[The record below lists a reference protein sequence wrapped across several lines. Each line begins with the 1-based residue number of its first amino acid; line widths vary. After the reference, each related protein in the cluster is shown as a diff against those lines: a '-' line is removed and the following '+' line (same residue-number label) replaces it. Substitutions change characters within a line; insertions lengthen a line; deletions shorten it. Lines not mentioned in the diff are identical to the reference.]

1 MARPAGAGL
10 ALLTAVARDRDAQG
24 RAENARPR
32 DGLGRPLPH
41 GSPGVERVEAR
52 DRSPDEALA
61 EAQDHLD
68 REMPFH
74 AHEVLEEQWKA
85 APEPERALWQGLA
98 QLAVGLTH
106 QRRGNPRGARTVT
119 TRGADAIERYVA
131 IAPHGID
138 VAGLVTWARAL
149 AQDPDGQVPVPRLRR

>member
-1 MARPAGAGL
+1 MSDD
-10 ALLTAVARDRDAQG
+10 RDRDARG

-41 GSPGVERVEAR
+41 GSAGVERVDVR
-52 DRSPDEALA
+52 DRTPDEALA
-61 EAQDHLD
+61 DAQDYLD

-74 AHEVLEEQWKA
+74 AHEVLEEQWKV
-85 APEPERALWQGLA
+85 APQPERALWQGLA

-106 QRRGNPRGARTVT
+106 QRRGNTSGATSVT
-119 TRGADAIERYVA
+119 TRGADAISRYVA

-138 VAGLVTWARAL
+138 VAGLLSWARAL
-149 AQDPDGQVPVPRLRR
+149 AAEPDGDVPVPALRS

>member
-1 MARPAGAGL
+1 MTGSGAD
-10 ALLTAVARDRDAQG
+10 RDRDAHG

-52 DRSPDEALA
+52 DRTPDEALA
-61 EAQDHLD
+61 EAQDYLD
-68 REMPFH
+68 HEMPFH
-74 AHEVLEEQWKA
+74 AHEVLEEQWKS
-85 APEPERALWQGLA
+85 APDPERALWQGLA

-106 QRRGNPRGARTVT
+106 QRRGNTRGAASVAS
-119 TRGADAIERYVA
+119 RGADAIERYVG

-138 VAGLVTWARAL
+138 VAGLVAWAQAMTG
-149 AQDPDGQVPVPRLRR
+149 DPSAEVPVPSLRS

>member
-1 MARPAGAGL
+1 MTTP
-10 ALLTAVARDRDAQG
+10 RDRNPQG

-41 GSPGVERVEAR
+41 GSAGVERVEAR
-52 DRSPDEALA
+52 DRTAGEALD
-61 EAQDHLD
+61 EAQDFLD

-85 APEPERALWQGLA
+85 AAPEEIALWQGLA

-106 QRRGNPRGARTVT
+106 QRRGNPRGACSVT
-119 TRGADAIERYVA
+119 ARGAQAVSGYAEDP
-131 IAPHGID
+131 PHGID
-138 VAGLVTWARAL
+138 AAGLLVWAHDL
-149 AQDPDGQVPVPRLRR
+149 VDTPEGDVPVPRLRG